1 MGKSFH
7 YSALTI
13 SIELSDSTRRII
25 VESPFRLGAGRIAI
39 EQEMCWKLVAMTLN
53 NEWLRL
59 RTHATKKGVSGSKPE
74 TLRSAA
80 MSSEDK
86 AVWTC

>member
-39 EQEMCWKLVAMTLN
+39 EQEMCWKYRLVVMTL
-53 NEWLRL
+53 
-59 RTHATKKGVSGSKPE
+59 KI
-74 TLRSAA
+74 
-80 MSSEDK
+80 
-86 AVWTC
+86 